1 MKMVFKWLSAML
13 LAISIHS
20 FSYAAVT
27 SAGDNGKLKKGD
39 MVDLTTQNI
48 VWQKGD
54 TVVVQSADRYY
65 YVKKDDEGHAIVVRR
80 VHDLT
85 TFVAADNAPY
95 YYGAYAPVRGSIWFD
110 PWYYS
115 YWPTTVVVTHPVYF
129 RGHAVV
135 RGGRR

>member
-1 MKMVFKWLSAML
+1 MKTVFKWLTAML
-13 LAISIHS
+13 LAISIQS
-20 FSYAAVT
+20 VSYAALT
-27 SAGDNGKLKKGD
+27 SANGDGKLKKGD
-39 MVDLTTQNI
+39 MVDLSTQNI

-65 YVKKDDEGHAIVVRR
+65 YVKKDDQGHAIVVRR

-85 TFVAADNAPY
+85 DFVAPDRRY
-95 YYGAYAPVRGSIWFD
+95 SYGYAPVVGGSIWFD

-115 YWPTTVVVTHPVYF
+115 YWPTTVIVTHPAHF

-135 RGGRR
+135 RGAR